1 MSALIAR
8 QAPTAAER
16 LADLAVQALVDEAD
30 LSPAGLVD
38 RRGSG
43 AHSDLHLGLM
53 HASAQSLWPAFAA
66 MADAARSEG
75 RVSQALRKP
84 SAAGPRRRSGDA
96 ARHRRVNTHRGAIWA
111 LGLLSAAAML
121 ESGASAGGIA
131 ASAAALA
138 RLDDPAAPHNPDSH
152 GARVCRRYG
161 VLGAR
166 EQAQHGF
173 PAVIEHGLPQLLAS
187 RRAGA
192 GEQNARLDALL
203 AIMSSLTDT
212 CVLHRAGLEGLTRMQ
227 AGARAVLEA
236 GGAASLAGRRQ
247 LRLLDRDMLA
257 LNASPGRRRPPG
269 RHPFLDRLRR
279 MRRRRLGATE
289 HGNPVFR
296 IRRRATRPRQGPGRR
311 GRLGRPEV
319 LLEPGQAG
327 KLAIQVVTSVNGAEQ
342 RWKSLFERMFREQ
355 TPPAL
360 NIDIHDFGAT
370 PGVVRLRLEQGL
382 EEVGHD

>member
-8 QAPTAAER
+8 QAQPTLAER
-16 LADLAVQALVDEAD
+16 LADLAVQALIDEAD
-30 LSPAGLVD
+30 LSPKPGLVD

-66 MADAARSEG
+66 MADAARAEG
-75 RVSQALRKP
+75 RVSQPLREALGQLGREGE
-84 SAAGPRRRSGDA
+84 AEMLRVTGG
-96 ARHRRVNTHRGAIWA
+96 VNTHRGAIWA

-121 ESGASAGGIA
+121 ESGASAEWIA

-152 GARVCRRYG
+152 GARVCGRYG

-187 RRAGA
+187 RHAGA

-203 AIMSSLTDT
+203 SIMSSLTDT
-212 CVLHRAGLEGLTRMQ
+212 CVLHRAGMEGLTRMQ
-227 AGARAVLEA
+227 AGARAVLDA
-236 GGAASLAGRRQ
+236 GGAASLAGRRK

-257 LNASPGRRRPPG
+257 LNASPGG
-269 RHPFLDRLRR
+269 AADLLAATLFLDRL
-279 MRRRRLGATE
+279 AP
-289 HGNPVFR
+289 H
-296 IRRRATRPRQGPGRR
+296 A
-311 GRLGRPEV
+311 
-319 LLEPGQAG
+319 
-327 KLAIQVVTSVNGAEQ
+327 LAPTGSN
-342 RWKSLFERMFREQ
+342 
-355 TPPAL
+355 
-360 NIDIHDFGAT
+360 
-370 PGVVRLRLEQGL
+370 
-382 EEVGHD
+382 

>member
-1 MSALIAR
+1 M
-8 QAPTAAER
+8 
-16 LADLAVQALVDEAD
+16 
-30 LSPAGLVD
+30 
-38 RRGSG
+38 
-43 AHSDLHLGLM
+43 AH
-53 HASAQSLWPAFAA
+53 PPF
-66 MADAARSEG
+66 
-75 RVSQALRKP
+75 P
-84 SAAGPRRRSGDA
+84 SRRRF
-96 ARHRRVNTHRGAIWA
+96 
-111 LGLLSAAAML
+111 L
-121 ESGASAGGIA
+121 A

-138 RLDDPAAPHNPDSH
+138 QLDDPAAPHNPDSH

-257 LNASPGRRRPPG
+257 LDASPGG
-269 RHPFLDRLRR
+269 AADLLAATLFLDRL
-279 MRRRRLGATE
+279 AP
-289 HGNPVFR
+289 H
-296 IRRRATRPRQGPGRR
+296 A
-311 GRLGRPEV
+311 
-319 LLEPGQAG
+319 
-327 KLAIQVVTSVNGAEQ
+327 LAPTGSY
-342 RWKSLFERMFREQ
+342 
-355 TPPAL
+355 
-360 NIDIHDFGAT
+360 
-370 PGVVRLRLEQGL
+370 
-382 EEVGHD
+382 